1 MVTTSDNTYG
11 VSLRLYQFN
20 AMERLT
26 SNQIR
31 MNGLVPD
38 PLVHRMNKITR
49 FPCCMG
55 QHHLMLSFCANQTI
69 LEYCKVFQPL
79 SSMVN
84 NTFILQNSTFRW
96 AYIFLLFDATNEN
109 PETFRP
115 LTYAFNMFDLDN
127 KLSLQFPVH
136 WQRPEIN
143 LYQNESIKS
152 MIHQSIYIS
161 SWEPSTFFQML
172 NGTNVNSSL
181 TQSNRS
187 VILKGYYT
195 LWDPYGKKVPGPFYP
210 KTNFIRSLCRGP
222 KQTHNQPTVYLSMD
236 NQCETVDWFHDVGT
250 GFVGPKRTYLFGR
263 KRVITFSSV
272 IFEQPNQTTPVSF
285 QVISFAD
292 FFVNEQ
298 PPTRLTTHSK
308 DSSGDGSHSHLI
320 NPTQSICLICC
331 FLVCK
336 TTTPAVPIN
345 NNEQKKMCVKIDGNE
360 VRENKPNVL
369 KKDVSNKSNKS
380 KKGSLKSNSNISEDQ
395 QKSKSVGGPLKSFQ
409 NKDKSGKS
417 SKKSRTNKVKKD
429 KMSSKKKMANDDNS
443 SSYKVSNNLPK
454 ISGYQSKKMTI
465 VSPTSTSKGG
475 DDKSSKKKRTFD
487 KQQLDKSSYKLS
499 QTTKPGIVSTNIPP
513 DSFCTTKAIQSKLP
527 RNDDTNI
534 ISLKASQKKPNAIST
549 STKKTTKN
557 GNTSNMNSSKFK
569 NSKSNSKN
577 QNMFNSSS
585 KKKKNSSTPIVKC
598 VADSNSL

>member
-172 NGTNVNSSL
+172 NGTNVNNSL

-320 NPTQSICLICC
+320 NPTQSSNYYQQFFVYLHFLTTLIYFLSSVNKSMLITIVSGLFSIFMFIIVCLICC

-336 TTTPAVPIN
+336 TTTSAVPIN

-380 KKGSLKSNSNISEDQ
+380 KKGSLKSRISKKKSGKRQSFGTNSLKTLLTERKKKKKKKKKNNLDKKSNLTKIGNSNIAEEQ
-395 QKSKSVGGPLKSFQ
+395 QKSKSVGGTLKSKFQ

-429 KMSSKKKMANDDNS
+429 KMSSKKRWQM
-443 SSYKVSNNLPK
+443 
-454 ISGYQSKKMTI
+454 MTSRHHI
-465 VSPTSTSKGG
+465 KFLIIFLRSV
-475 DDKSSKKKRTFD
+475 
-487 KQQLDKSSYKLS
+487 
-499 QTTKPGIVSTNIPP
+499 
-513 DSFCTTKAIQSKLP
+513 
-527 RNDDTNI
+527 DTNR
-534 ISLKASQKKPNAIST
+534 
-549 STKKTTKN
+549 KN
-557 GNTSNMNSSKFK
+557 
-569 NSKSNSKN
+569 
-577 QNMFNSSS
+577 
-585 KKKKNSSTPIVKC
+585 
-598 VADSNSL
+598 